1 MSTVTSFI
9 TNVLHDQGVS
19 GSQMSNTAR
28 VVNIYLIISWS
39 YMIVTS
45 YNFAQAVGAGGG
57 L

>member
-1 MSTVTSFI
+1 MTVTSFI